1 MLLYLFLASLA
12 AGLLIGV
19 HAMLFGVERAPPR
32 RTGSPTD
39 ISARISLPTIG
50 GFLVLFGLVGW
61 ILTRATFLSP
71 WVRLGVAFVSGG
83 IGVALVLLLIARW
96 AVPAARREVV
106 DERYLLQGHLAR
118 VTATISPEDPG
129 AISYDVDGVPH
140 TAPARSL
147 DAVPLAAG
155 SEVVIERLE
164 DGIAWVE
171 GWERVEQ
178 RL

>member
-19 HAMLFGVERAPPR
+19 HAMLFGVERASAR
-32 RTGSPTD
+32 LRSPTD

-50 GFLVLFGLVGW
+50 GFLALFGLIGW
-61 ILTRATFLSP
+61 ILSRATSLSP
-71 WVRLGVAFVSGG
+71 WLRLAVALVSGGFGVAF
-83 IGVALVLLLIARW
+83 VLLLIARW
-96 AVPAARREVV
+96 AVPAARREVL

-118 VTATISPEDPG
+118 VTDSISADDAG
-129 AISYDVDGVPH
+129 AIVYDVDGTPH
-140 TAPARSL
+140 SVPARSL
-147 DAVPLAAG
+147 DAVSLPAG
-155 SEVVIERLE
+155 SEVVIERVE
-164 DGIAWVE
+164 DGVAWVE

>member
-19 HAMLFGVERAPPR
+19 HAMLFGVERAPPGP
-32 RTGSPTD
+32 TGSPTD

-50 GFLVLFGLVGW
+50 GFLALFGLIGW
-61 ILTRATFLSP
+61 ILTRATSLSP
-71 WVRLGVAFVSGG
+71 WLRLGVAFVAGG
-83 IGVALVLLLIARW
+83 VGVALVLLLIARW
-96 AVPAARREVV
+96 AVPAARREVI

-118 VTATISPEDPG
+118 VTDPISPEDPG
-129 AISYDVDGVPH
+129 TIAYDVDGVPH

-147 DAVPLAAG
+147 DAVALPAG

-164 DGIAWVE
+164 DGVAWVE